1 MLMSVCAIIGMGNSA
16 HIFLLQHL
24 KRKQRIKWMMGVKKK
39 KIDVIY
45 YRWGGNMFGHSQVLT
60 LTLLCKVHFNT
71 RNHDK

>member
-39 KIDVIY
+39 KNRCD
-45 YRWGGNMFGHSQVLT
+45 
-60 LTLLCKVHFNT
+60 LLSVGREYVWTFPGFDT
-71 RNHDK
+71 DPFVQSSL

>member
-1 MLMSVCAIIGMGNSA
+1 MCYNRDGELST
-16 HIFLLQHL
+16 HL
-24 KRKQRIKWMMGVKKK
+24 FATALEKEAENKVDDGGKKKK